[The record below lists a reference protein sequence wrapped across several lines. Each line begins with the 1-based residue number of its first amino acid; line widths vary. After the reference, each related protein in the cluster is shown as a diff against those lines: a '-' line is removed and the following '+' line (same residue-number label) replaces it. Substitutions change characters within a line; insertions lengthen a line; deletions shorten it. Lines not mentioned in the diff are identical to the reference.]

1 MRQRSS
7 GAHDSRIGAG
17 KRYTRLR
24 VETPLR
30 RPDSTSATLTVFM
43 STTPSGALAGSG
55 TLSSLIE
62 ARFGE
67 NVEVPEALERDPE
80 LTGLAAHRSHRSF
93 TSEPVP
99 PVVLRALLA
108 AAFSAPAKSDL
119 QQSCVVHVS
128 GRSDRERI
136 AALIPSM
143 PWIADAPVLL
153 VFCGDNRRIRR
164 ICALRGIRFA
174 NDHFDSF
181 FNAAVDAGLVMAGFI
196 RAAQAAGLGCCP
208 LSAVRN
214 HADEVSR
221 MLELPDY
228 VFPVAGV
235 VAGYPA
241 KERKITPRLP
251 LDAFVHVDRYDDGD
265 FEQWIAS
272 YDERRHAALPLGPGR
287 QRDPVRFGRV
297 GFYGWSEDK
306 ARQVAVSECHD
317 FGDFV
322 RSKRFRLD

>member
-1 MRQRSS
+1 
-7 GAHDSRIGAG
+7 
-17 KRYTRLR
+17 
-24 VETPLR
+24 
-30 RPDSTSATLTVFM
+30 M
-43 STTPSGALAGSG
+43 SD

-67 NVEVPEALERDPE
+67 SADVPDALERNPE
-80 LTGLAAHRSHRSF
+80 LLGLAAHRSHRAF
-93 TSEPVP
+93 TPEPVP

-108 AAFSAPAKSDL
+108 AAFSAPSKSDL

-128 GRSDRERI
+128 ARSGRERI

-143 PWIADAPVLL
+143 PWIADAPVLY
-153 VFCGDNRRIRR
+153 VFCGDNRRLRR
-164 ICALRGIRFA
+164 ICELRGTRFA

-214 HADEVSR
+214 HADEISR
-221 MLELPDY
+221 MLGLPDH

-235 VAGYPA
+235 AAGYPA
-241 KERKITPRLP
+241 KKRRITPRLP
-251 LDAFVHVDRYDDGD
+251 LDAFVHVDRYDDGG

-272 YDERRHAALPLGPGR
+272 YDARRHAALPLDPDR
-287 QRDPVRFGRV
+287 QRDPGRFGRAE
-297 GFYGWSEDK
+297 FYGWSEDK
-306 ARQVAVSECHD
+306 ARQVAASERDD

-322 RSKRFRLD
+322 RSKRFRID

>member
-1 MRQRSS
+1 
-7 GAHDSRIGAG
+7 
-17 KRYTRLR
+17 
-24 VETPLR
+24 
-30 RPDSTSATLTVFM
+30 M
-43 STTPSGALAGSG
+43 SD

-67 NVEVPEALERDPE
+67 SVDVPEALERNPE
-80 LTGLAAHRSHRSF
+80 LIGLTAHRSHRAF
-93 TSEPVP
+93 TPEPVP
-99 PVVLRALLA
+99 PAVLRALLA

-128 GRSDRERI
+128 ARSERERI

-164 ICALRGIRFA
+164 ICALRGTRFA

-181 FNAAVDAGLVMAGFI
+181 FNAAVDTGLVMAGFI

-214 HADEVSR
+214 RAAEVSR
-221 MLELPDY
+221 MLHLPDH

-235 VAGYPA
+235 ATGHPA
-241 KERKITPRLP
+241 KKRKMSPRLP
-251 LDAFVHVDRYDDGD
+251 LDAFVHVDRYDDGG

-272 YDERRHAALPLGPGR
+272 YDARRHAALPLDPDR
-287 QRDPVRFGRV
+287 QRDPGRFGRAE
-297 GFYGWSEDK
+297 FYGWSEDK
-306 ARQVAVSECHD
+306 ARQVAVGERSD

-322 RSKRFRLD
+322 RSKRFRID